1 MQRVTFPYNQKKK
14 KFFFKCN
21 WKGAGRAEAFG
32 GHSACAEYWPDVE
45 LGSGGCSVGAGGR
58 GGHSVM
64 ENGVLSQVSR
74 KDWDGAGL
82 EQP

>member
-1 MQRVTFPYNQKKK
+1 M
-14 KFFFKCN
+14 
-21 WKGAGRAEAFG
+21 
-32 GHSACAEYWPDVE
+32 
-45 LGSGGCSVGAGGR
+45 GAGGR